1 MIPRC
6 TPYWKAISHIADFCR
21 RLGNLASGV
30 RLSAGRAW
38 RFGPTMVESTAQDKR
53 ATGWCLE
60 STADGGRSL
69 EKVPIQNLPF
79 RIGRLD
85 ELELTLPFQS
95 VSKHH
100 AELHLDND
108 ALTLKDLG
116 STNGTFVN
124 RRRVED
130 AVPLQEGDILHFAE
144 IEFRLGRSASEAPT
158 EDGDAGTLALSRL
171 ELPQQFIGGTRE
183 MAELLEREMVTVVF
197 QSVVSLPAGEV
208 LAYECLGRG
217 LHGDLPRNPIG
228 LFRIA
233 ETTDREAE
241 LSRLFRKKAALLA
254 SKAEDELPLLFLNTH
269 PNEIG
274 EPELVKSLQEVRD
287 IVPKIELALEIHEGA
302 LAKPQV
308 IAALEKEL
316 DKLEIRLAL
325 DDFGLGERFLQLAE
339 VPPDYLKFDISLVKN
354 LVDASSSKRRLLAM
368 LMAAAREVGAQPIAE
383 GIETEKEAGV
393 CTMMGFTLAQGYLY
407 SKPVPLSDLVALSSD
422 TLKQPAT
429 EVFKERDKS

>member
-1 MIPRC
+1 MLD
-6 TPYWKAISHIADFCR
+6 S
-21 RLGNLASGV
+21 
-30 RLSAGRAW
+30 
-38 RFGPTMVESTAQDKR
+38 AQDKR
-53 ATGWCLE
+53 PSGWCLE

-69 EKVPIQNLPF
+69 ERIQIQNLPF

-85 ELELTLPFQS
+85 ELELPLSNQS

-100 AELHLDND
+100 AEIHLAND
-108 ALTLKDLG
+108 ALTLLDLG

-124 RRRVED
+124 RRRIEGSIE
-130 AVPLQEGDILHFAE
+130 LQEGDILHFAE
-144 IEFRLGRSASEAPT
+144 IEFRIGRSTNEAFSAEET
-158 EDGDAGTLALSRL
+158 DGGTLSLTRL

-183 MAELLEREMVTVVF
+183 MNELLDREMATVVF
-197 QSVVSLPAGEV
+197 QPVVSLPKGEV
-208 LAYECLGRG
+208 LAYEVLGRG
-217 LHGDLPRNPIG
+217 LHGDLPRNPTG

-233 ETTDREAE
+233 ETIHREAE
-241 LSRLFRKKAALLA
+241 LSRLFRKKSALQA

-274 EPELVKSLQEVRD
+274 EPELVKSLKEIRE
-287 IVPKIELALEIHEGA
+287 IVPKIGIALEIHEGA
-302 LAKPQV
+302 LAEPKV
-308 IAALEKEL
+308 IAELKEEL
-316 DKLEIRLAL
+316 NELEIRLAL

-383 GIETEKEAGV
+383 GIETEREAGV

-407 SKPVPLSDLVALSSD
+407 SKPVPLSELVELDAD
-422 TLKQPAT
+422 TIPRPAT
-429 EVFKERDKS
+429 EVLPKPRRS

>member
-1 MIPRC
+1 
-6 TPYWKAISHIADFCR
+6 
-21 RLGNLASGV
+21 
-30 RLSAGRAW
+30 
-38 RFGPTMVESTAQDKR
+38 MVESTAQDKR

-60 STADGGRSL
+60 STADGGRSV
-69 EKVPIQNLPF
+69 ERVPIQNLPF

-95 VSKHH
+95 ISKHH

-108 ALTLKDLG
+108 ALTLKDLA

-124 RRRVED
+124 RRRVEEE
-130 AVPLQEGDILHFAE
+130 VVLQAGDILHFAE
-144 IEFRLGRSASEAPT
+144 IEFRVGRNVSDLL
-158 EDGDAGTLALSRL
+158 EDNGRELGTLSLSRL

-183 MAELLEREMVTVVF
+183 MTELLEREMVTALF

-208 LAYECLGRG
+208 MAYECLGRG
-217 LHGDLPRNPIG
+217 LHGDLPRNPTG

-233 ETTDREAE
+233 ETMDREAE

-254 SKAEDELPLLFLNTH
+254 SNAEDELPLLFLNTH

-274 EPELVKSLQEVRD
+274 EPELVESLQEVRD
-287 IVPKIELALEIHEGA
+287 ILPTVELALEIHEGA
-302 LAKPQV
+302 LAEPRI
-308 IAALEKEL
+308 IAELEKEL
-316 DKLEIRLAL
+316 DKLEIRFAL

-339 VPPDYLKFDISLVKN
+339 VPPDFLKFDISLVKN
-354 LVDASSSKRRLLAM
+354 LVDASTSKRRLVSM

-393 CTMMGFTLAQGYLY
+393 CTMMGFTLAQGFLY
-407 SKPVPLSDLVALSSD
+407 SKPVALSEIVDLGSD
-422 TLKQPAT
+422 TLRQPVV
-429 EVFKERDKS
+429 EGFKEREKS